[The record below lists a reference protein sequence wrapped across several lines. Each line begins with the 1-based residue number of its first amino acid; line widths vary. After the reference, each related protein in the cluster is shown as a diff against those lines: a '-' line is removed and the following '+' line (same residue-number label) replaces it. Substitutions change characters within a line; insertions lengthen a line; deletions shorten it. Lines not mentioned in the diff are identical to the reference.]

1 MVYLAYTGMDNI
13 FLTEDPDF
21 THFKTVYTRDQ
32 QSATKVVEHPFDQPN
47 YNVGDTLI
55 ATLKQNG
62 DFLSKVSLKV
72 KLPKITPTTSYWV
85 YPDVNKFIGSTVS
98 LFTSAGSKIFDMT
111 VNGLTA
117 TTVNQN
123 WLVVTSNTYVPPSTY
138 VSVTTANKFL
148 FNVPSGSYA
157 VFSDISFANFFGFVY
172 NPIQLFGGY
181 VRFNRVNTEQVT
193 FQEAGWLS
201 GEQVYNP
208 TYSYLDDTLYKL
220 INSVSLYI
228 GKQLVQEFDANTIKF
243 YKETNSTY
251 KNRPVLKLLEGND
264 TVIDDNRVY
273 YFEIPFIV
281 VPVYAIPR
289 HDVQIRIKTNP
300 LSSDVN
306 FFMSL
311 VLTYNTFSSKLPSEH
326 TIIVPQVSYFTNN
339 KLDMKGPVKK
349 IVVSSGNP
357 TFSLSLNGEFF
368 ADDVNTKTYAFENL
382 RNVPMSS
389 NSVVVFN
396 NPINMSRIR
405 DQIFSSNTMNYFTG
419 SEPVSEEITQGV
431 YTFTSDGTLTIP
443 SGVSVTCD
451 ILVVAG
457 GGGGGGT
464 NDRTAGGGGAGGVV
478 YLQNQTLN
486 SNTYAIV
493 VGQGGTGGPNGSNGS
508 NGGNSSLGTL
518 AIAIGGGG
526 GAGPNFVNGNSGG
539 SGGGIC
545 HGAGTAGSGTTGQ
558 GYGGGPLSAND
569 GFNGIF
575 TASGGGGA
583 GGIGGN
589 GTRSGGG
596 SGGPGILVSITGTP
610 TYYAGGGGG
619 SANYIYTTSVSG
631 GQGGVGGGG
640 SGATTSGPNNSYVS
654 VSGGDATYYGG
665 GGGGSAGNSA
675 SVPPC
680 KGGDGY
686 QGIVIVKI
694 TSVQNQ
700 NQTAQIIN
708 GIYAESLNVLKISND
723 LSGLLY
729 TTKDTSGYPVVTSSI
744 TNPVSTQETYLFD
757 QIPQTVSGMLSF
769 YSMRLVNY
777 GYKGPIIRLRNQNTN
792 EEDDF
797 YTDTTQSFLKTSNGT
812 TINDFS
818 NGSNIRVV
826 TWYDQTIN
834 GNHLTQSIQVVQ
846 PQLVLDGS
854 KYVVAILNDSNN
866 FDSVSPTRWMD
877 ITKPVHPQQ
886 FAMTMK
892 LNSVGFFQNPVC
904 IFSSQKGI
912 FRITGGNLSGDSTAE
927 DWANLPNS
935 GTTYFTVDGSYASSI
950 SAGSWYRI
958 TSWKDNAYSGYDM
971 NLIGVSAPG
980 VYQTP
985 SRSMNGYFFELG
997 FMSQKTL
1004 ETESVDYY
1012 DNRPPL

>member
-32 QSATKVVEHPFDQPN
+32 QSSTKVVEHPFDQSYYRP
-47 YNVGDTLI
+47 GDTLI
-55 ATLKQNG
+55 STLKQNG

-85 YPDVNKFIGSTVS
+85 YPDVNKFIGNTVS

-181 VRFNRVNTEQVT
+181 VRFNKVNTEQVT
-193 FQEAGWLS
+193 FQESGWLS

-228 GKQLVQEFDANTIKF
+228 GKQLVQEFDSNTIKF

-311 VLTYNTFSSKLPSEH
+311 VLTYNTFSTKLPSEH

-368 ADDVNTKTYAFENL
+368 ADDVNTKMITFENFT
-382 RNVPMSS
+382 NVPMNS
-389 NSVVVFN
+389 NSVVIFN

-405 DQIFSSNTMNYFTG
+405 DQEFVSSNTN
-419 SEPVSEEITQGV
+419 
-431 YTFTSDGTLTIP
+431 
-443 SGVSVTCD
+443 
-451 ILVVAG
+451 
-457 GGGGGGT
+457 
-464 NDRTAGGGGAGGVV
+464 
-478 YLQNQTLN
+478 
-486 SNTYAIV
+486 
-493 VGQGGTGGPNGSNGS
+493 
-508 NGGNSSLGTL
+508 
-518 AIAIGGGG
+518 
-526 GAGPNFVNGNSGG
+526 
-539 SGGGIC
+539 
-545 HGAGTAGSGTTGQ
+545 
-558 GYGGGPLSAND
+558 
-569 GFNGIF
+569 
-575 TASGGGGA
+575 
-583 GGIGGN
+583 
-589 GTRSGGG
+589 
-596 SGGPGILVSITGTP
+596 
-610 TYYAGGGGG
+610 
-619 SANYIYTTSVSG
+619 
-631 GQGGVGGGG
+631 
-640 SGATTSGPNNSYVS
+640 
-654 VSGGDATYYGG
+654 
-665 GGGGSAGNSA
+665 
-675 SVPPC
+675 
-680 KGGDGY
+680 
-686 QGIVIVKI
+686 
-694 TSVQNQ
+694 
-700 NQTAQIIN
+700 
-708 GIYAESLNVLKISND
+708 IYAESLNVLKISND

-729 TTKDTSGYPVVTSSI
+729 TTRDTSGYPVVTSSI

-834 GNHLTQSIQVVQ
+834 ENHLTQSIQVVQ

-892 LNSVGFFQNPVC
+892 LNSVGFFQNPVS
-904 IFSSQKGI
+904 IFSSQDGL
-912 FRITGGNLSGDSTAE
+912 FRITGGNLKGDNNAD
-927 DWANLPNS
+927 DWVNLPNS
-935 GTTYFTVDGSYASSI
+935 GTTYFTVNGSYASYI
-950 SAGSWYRI
+950 SAGSWYNI
-958 TSWKDNAYSGYDM
+958 TSWKTNAYSGYDM

-985 SRSMNGYFFELG
+985 SRSMNGYFFEVG

-1004 ETESVDYY
+1004 ETETVDYY